1 MKMKPSSLEELT
13 GGWPGLMLVVC
24 EQAGLWLCNGG
35 SYIAMCQVHTA
46 AFTSIIKS
54 LPAA

>member
-13 GGWPGLMLVVC
+13 GGWPGLMLIVC